1 MRLAD
6 QKAGNFVH
14 AAEWR
19 GENGL
24 TARLAGR
31 RLNEGLPATLK
42 PFKDSRDCGLLM
54 EWSLPPSLAE
64 EEATREDKAAEEVAG
79 QVAEGVVPLS
89 TISGC
94 TPLANRR
101 HISGKLMCSSR
112 CIWAR
117 WKAGDLIGAANQ
129 PPDWEETA
137 KAEWRPHHALL
148 ELTIGSVLRA
158 I

>member
-64 EEATREDKAAEEVAG
+64 EEATRE
-79 QVAEGVVPLS
+79 EGEGEMVE
-89 TISGC
+89 
-94 TPLANRR
+94 
-101 HISGKLMCSSR
+101 
-112 CIWAR
+112 AR
-117 WKAGDLIGAANQ
+117 
-129 PPDWEETA
+129 
-137 KAEWRPHHALL
+137 
-148 ELTIGSVLRA
+148 LRG
-158 I
+158 